1 MTRSGL
7 LLLTG
12 PPCSGKSSV
21 GRALTSERL
30 PGEAVPIEIDSLF
43 DVLFPGSD
51 RNRRDRMLAY
61 DAAHELARMF
71 VERGKLGVLECT
83 YSRREQRTSLVAAM
97 ASLPTAPLWVVEFEV
112 GPEQAV
118 ERWHQRAQPGDL
130 TEHLVRKRAVTF
142 PYSARSLRLDTS
154 VAAPTEL
161 ARRIALWLDGEPSSV
176 CRAAWAAEGNEW
188 D

>member
-1 MTRSGL
+1 M
-7 LLLTG
+7 LTG

-21 GRALTSERL
+21 GRVLTSERL
-30 PGEAVPIEIDSLF
+30 PGETVLIEIDSLF
-43 DVLFPGSD
+43 DVLFPDSD

-71 VERGKLGVLECT
+71 VERGTMGVLECT

-97 ASLPTAPLWVVEFEV
+97 ASLPSAPWWVVEFEV

-118 ERWHQRAQPGDL
+118 ERWHQRAQPADL

-142 PYSARSLRLDTS
+142 PYSPRSLRLNTS
-154 VAAPTEL
+154 VATPTEL
-161 ARRIALWLDGEPSSV
+161 VGQIVSWLDGQPSSV